1 MSLLLEALKKAELA
15 KQLARA
21 ESASP
26 GPSSPAPAKPV
37 MTRERLPDISQPLEI
52 LTDDLP
58 SSGQRPSAPKGSRTE
73 LSLEPPSPPSISEPQ
88 LAPSPAQPISIDN
101 RAQAQQLFQVKEMDY
116 NPRRPFYLTLTALAL
131 VGVGYGGYLWWQ
143 LRPKST
149 LGARPPAEASS
160 LPVSKS
166 APAAPTPLS
175 SPESAAAT
183 SVHEAQTA
191 GVTSA
196 GPAGAAALA
205 SVETVPPIR
214 PVRPLPRTARRS
226 AGSRNVANGRAF
238 SRREPAAGTDLPDAS
253 TAGLAPIS
261 INPPKLVV
269 DPLLEQAYEAFQRN
283 DLVVARE
290 SYQQVLVREPNSRD
304 ALLGLAAIDLRAGNF
319 EMAEAR
325 YVRLLELDPRDPYA
339 VAGLTALRGQLDPVR
354 SESRLKTLIVSQP
367 EATQLYFALGNQYAQ
382 QARWSDAQ
390 AAYFKAYSADPENA
404 DYAFNLAVSLDQL
417 SQKRPALEY
426 YQRALALAKT
436 RPVSFNRDQAQARVQ
451 ELGR

>member
-15 KQLARA
+15 KQLAKA

-26 GPSSPAPAKPV
+26 GSPPPTKPV
-37 MTRERLPDISQPLEI
+37 MTREKLPDISQPLEI

-58 SSGQRPSAPKGSRTE
+58 SSGQKTPSPKGSRTE
-73 LSLEPPSPPSISEPQ
+73 LSLEPPSPPAISEPQ
-88 LAPSPAQPISIDN
+88 LAPAQPVSADN

-149 LGARPPAEASS
+149 LSARPPAEASP
-160 LPVSKS
+160 LPVSKVAPPAPTPPPLPES
-166 APAAPTPLS
+166 ATAAPTR
-175 SPESAAAT
+175 E
-183 SVHEAQTA
+183 VQTA
-191 GVTSA
+191 AIASA
-196 GPAGAAALA
+196 
-205 SVETVPPIR
+205 ETIPPIR
-214 PVRPLPRTARRS
+214 PVRPAPRNARRS
-226 AGSRNVANGRAF
+226 TSSGSVANEQTL
-238 SRREPAAGTDLPDAS
+238 SRRAPAARTDLPEAS
-253 TAGLAPIS
+253 TPALAPIS

-269 DPLLEQAYEAFQRN
+269 DPLIEQAYEAFQRD
-283 DLVVARE
+283 DLAVARE
-290 SYQQVLVREPNSRD
+290 EYQRILVREPNNRD
-304 ALLGLAAIDLRAGNF
+304 ALLGLAAIDLRTGNF
-319 EMAEAR
+319 DMAEAR
-325 YVRLLELDPRDPYA
+325 YLRLLELDPRDPYA

-354 SESRLKTLIVSQP
+354 SESRLKTLIASQP

-417 SQKRPALEY
+417 SQKKPALEY

-436 RPVSFNRDQAQARVQ
+436 HPAGFNRDQAQARVQ
-451 ELGR
+451 ALGK